1 MTERLDNNSML
12 YKLGPGNNNL
22 TVCFRTY
29 LFLDEL
35 TMVIDSAY
43 QDLLQDP
50 HLIMFISSKNIIPY
64 TLLIS
69 GSKNLKISS
78 VTCPLW
84 DTLKTLSARY
94 FSQCKVISLFFWKTF
109 CWLDTPE
116 QEKWSQPNVSHF
128 LGNQVF
134 LEIITVKFHL
144 DFTV

>member
-78 VTCPLW
+78 VTCPL
-84 DTLKTLSARY
+84 
-94 FSQCKVISLFFWKTF
+94 
-109 CWLDTPE
+109 
-116 QEKWSQPNVSHF
+116 
-128 LGNQVF
+128 
-134 LEIITVKFHL
+134 
-144 DFTV
+144 